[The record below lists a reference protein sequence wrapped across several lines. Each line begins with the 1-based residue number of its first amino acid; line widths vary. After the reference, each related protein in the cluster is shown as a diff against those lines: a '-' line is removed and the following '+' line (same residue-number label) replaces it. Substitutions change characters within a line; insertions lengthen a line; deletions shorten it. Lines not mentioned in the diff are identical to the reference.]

1 MGDGNDVA
9 NDLDEEMKKNEDKMD
24 ELNKKY
30 DNLEREI
37 ESLEQGSDRYKEAIK
52 EITDTGIE
60 RSQLQIK
67 MHVDGFSRSVKNPGG
82 DMDQGK
88 FQDAKKEFRKKMNET
103 VEDAINREKEKTK
116 NPPGPLE
123 ENYRNLFG
131 DNYENAIQ
139 LPRMIFESPYGLDV
153 FEKTFWERFWEWVT
167 RGKISPGDS
176 QFAKEFREIN
186 TKDPAMKYIYDT
198 YSANQSNFYQ
208 KGILRPIQDVI
219 EQVTGRTLES
229 YNEDFRKKMQDKTSK
244 VNAVTR
250 GDLNSQ
256 FTPEQMKQMEE
267 LFKKKYGAKDGST
280 LLGWLSF
287 ATSLGTTV
295 LVGFLGEAALCQLGM
310 AQSGCRARPPNQSQW
325 ITTNIAFQTLNEAG
339 NKQYCVLDSE
349 TCKSYVTDD
358 IFNAGTTNSDGEFIP
373 DSPDDQKAGNNCCI
387 ECNTVCCNN
396 LFSIF
401 NSSSSKACAN
411 KTCCGPNVDL
421 YGLSDPKCAGLDP
434 NKEDWKKLKC
444 SSTREGWEYQMN
456 CVNGLDAIGNVVKA
470 GVNVFKNAPGDIQGI
485 LRTVI
490 TIIIVIG
497 VVWLIERIANSFFT
511 NKSNK

>member
-1 MGDGNDVA
+1 
-9 NDLDEEMKKNEDKMD
+9 
-24 ELNKKY
+24 
-30 DNLEREI
+30 
-37 ESLEQGSDRYKEAIK
+37 
-52 EITDTGIE
+52 
-60 RSQLQIK
+60 
-67 MHVDGFSRSVKNPGG
+67 
-82 DMDQGK
+82 
-88 FQDAKKEFRKKMNET
+88 
-103 VEDAINREKEKTK
+103 
-116 NPPGPLE
+116 
-123 ENYRNLFG
+123 
-131 DNYENAIQ
+131 
-139 LPRMIFESPYGLDV
+139 GLDV

-339 NKQYCVLDSE
+339 NKQYC
-349 TCKSYVTDD
+349 
-358 IFNAGTTNSDGEFIP
+358 
-373 DSPDDQKAGNNCCI
+373 
-387 ECNTVCCNN
+387 
-396 LFSIF
+396 
-401 NSSSSKACAN
+401 
-411 KTCCGPNVDL
+411 
-421 YGLSDPKCAGLDP
+421 
-434 NKEDWKKLKC
+434 
-444 SSTREGWEYQMN
+444 
-456 CVNGLDAIGNVVKA
+456 
-470 GVNVFKNAPGDIQGI
+470 
-485 LRTVI
+485 
-490 TIIIVIG
+490 
-497 VVWLIERIANSFFT
+497 
-511 NKSNK
+511 

>member
-1 MGDGNDVA
+1 M
-9 NDLDEEMKKNEDKMD
+9 
-24 ELNKKY
+24 
-30 DNLEREI
+30 
-37 ESLEQGSDRYKEAIK
+37 
-52 EITDTGIE
+52 
-60 RSQLQIK
+60 
-67 MHVDGFSRSVKNPGG
+67 
-82 DMDQGK
+82 
-88 FQDAKKEFRKKMNET
+88 
-103 VEDAINREKEKTK
+103 
-116 NPPGPLE
+116 
-123 ENYRNLFG
+123 
-131 DNYENAIQ
+131 
-139 LPRMIFESPYGLDV
+139 
-153 FEKTFWERFWEWVT
+153 
-167 RGKISPGDS
+167 
-176 QFAKEFREIN
+176 
-186 TKDPAMKYIYDT
+186 
-198 YSANQSNFYQ
+198 
-208 KGILRPIQDVI
+208 
-219 EQVTGRTLES
+219 
-229 YNEDFRKKMQDKTSK
+229 
-244 VNAVTR
+244 
-250 GDLNSQ
+250 
-256 FTPEQMKQMEE
+256 
-267 LFKKKYGAKDGST
+267 
-280 LLGWLSF
+280 LGWLSF

-358 IFNAGTTNSDGEFIP
+358 IFNAGTTNSDGEFIAG
-373 DSPDDQKAGNNCCI
+373 DKDDQKAGNNCCI

-401 NSSSSKACAN
+401 NSSSSKACAH

-434 NKEDWKKLKC
+434 IKDKEDWEKLKC

-456 CVNGLDAIGNVVKA
+456 CVNGLDAVDNVVKA